1 MGRSSVI
8 VMLLAVTGLAGP
20 VSGQEAPVAL
30 IKVAE
35 VAHLLSGGGQ
45 RVMLVDVRTRDEY
58 LDRHIRGA
66 VSVPLAEIDARHAEV
81 PRQGLVVLY

>member
-1 MGRSSVI
+1 MGRNSLI
-8 VMLLAVTGLAGP
+8 VMLLALTGLAGP
-20 VSGQEAPVAL
+20 VSAQEAPVAL

-35 VAHLLSGGGQ
+35 VVRLLSEAR
-45 RVMLVDVRTRDEY
+45 RVLLVDVRTRDEY

-66 VSVPLAEIDARHAEV
+66 VSIPLAETDARHAEI